1 MKLLYLPAL
10 IFLIMLLCL
19 RSSAAGTTSDTLNN
33 GGNITDGETL
43 VSAGG
48 SFTLGFFSPTG
59 VPAKRYLGI
68 WFTASP
74 DAVCWVANRDSPL
87 SNDTSGVLVIRSPG
101 IVLRLLDGS
110 GHAAWSSEDRL
121 PTSSAPAPDAVAQL
135 LDSGNLVVRE
145 QQRSGGNVLWQSF
158 GDPSNTLVAGMTL
171 GAERSLTSW
180 RAPNDPTSGDC
191 RHVMDTKG
199 LPDCVTWQGNVKKY
213 RTGPWNGLRFS
224 GVPETEMTSHSD
236 SQNEVAYIFN
246 NTADA
251 PFSRLVLNEVCVLQ
265 RLAWDPA
272 SRVWNTSVQAP
283 TDVCDDYA
291 ICGAFGVCNVN
302 MASTLV
308 CSCIVGFNPVNQS
321 QWSMREFS
329 GGCRR
334 NVPLE
339 CSNGTTTDGFMVLR
353 GVNLPDTYNT
363 TVDMSATLEQCRARC
378 SSSCWCV
385 AYAAADIRGGGGGS
399 GCITWIND
407 IVDIRYVDKGQ
418 DLYVRL
424 AKSEFGAQRERRR
437 NVAKIVISVTA
448 ASLLAVT
455 VAAVTYLVWKRKFR
469 GLRRKSGGQS
479 ASNKHLGDEA
489 LELPF
494 VSFREIVSATNNFSE
509 DYMLGRGGFGKVYK
523 GTMLV
528 DNKQV
533 AIKRLGKGTGEN
545 ANKSTNKM
553 SVTVL
558 EGRSSAAG
566 TTPDTLNNGGN
577 ITDGETLVSS
587 GGSFTLGFFSPTGVP
602 AKRYLGIW
610 FTASPDAVC
619 WVANRDTALSDD
631 TSGSLVIGSTG
642 ILRLL
647 DGSGQAVWSSTTTS
661 PAPDAV
667 AQLLDTGNL
676 VVREQSSGSILWQ
689 SFDHPSNT
697 LLAGMRLGKNPQTG
711 EEWSLTSWRAP
722 DDPSPGHCRRVMDTK
737 GLPEGVSWQGNV
749 KVYRTGPWNGLWFS
763 GIPEMPSYSDL
774 FSNQVIVRP
783 DEIAYIFNAATAEA
797 PISRFVLNEVG
808 VLQRLAWDP
817 ASGVWNTLT
826 QAPRDVCDGYAM
838 CGAFGICNLNMM
850 SSTLICS
857 CVLGFSPDLYVRLA
871 KSEFSAERDRR
882 DVAKVVVPVTAASL
896 LVLTVTAVWKCKL
909 RGVCRNS
916 GDQSASNN
924 ELGDED
930 LELPFISFREIV
942 SATNNFSEDCM
953 LGRGGFGKV
962 YMGMVDNKQ
971 VAIKRLGKGSR
982 QGAEE
987 FRNEVV
993 LIAKLQ
999 HRNLVRLLGFCIHG
1013 DEKLLI
1019 YEYLPNKCLHSFL
1032 FDASSKRLLDWATR
1046 FKIIKGIARG
1056 LLYLHQ
1062 DSRLTII
1069 HRDLKSSNILL
1080 DSDMSPKISDFGMA
1094 RLFSENQQEAK
1105 TSRVVG
1111 TYGYMSPEYAMDGTF
1126 SVKSD
1131 TYSFG
1136 VILLEIISG
1145 LKITST
1151 QFTSFPNLLA
1161 YAWSL
1166 WNDDKAI
1173 DLVDSSL
1180 VESCSP
1186 TEALRCIHI
1195 GLLCVQDNPNSRP
1208 LMSSVVS
1215 MLENETTPLSVPKQ
1229 PLYFSQWYLE
1239 AQGTGENANKSTN
1252 KMSVTVLEGR

>member
-1 MKLLYLPAL
+1 MNFSYLPVL
-10 IFLIMLLCL
+10 IFPMLLCF
-19 RSSAAGTTSDTLNN
+19 RSSAAGATSDTLNN

-43 VSAGG
+43 VSSGG

-101 IVLRLLDGS
+101 IILRLLDGS
-110 GHAAWSSEDRL
+110 GHAAWSSNT
-121 PTSSAPAPDAVAQL
+121 TSSAPDAVAQL

-191 RHVMDTKG
+191 RHVMDDG
-199 LPDCVTWQGNVKKY
+199 GFLGCVSWQGNVKKY

-224 GVPETEMTSHSD
+224 GVPGSEMTSYSD

-283 TDVCDDYA
+283 RDVCDDYA
-291 ICGAFGVCNVN
+291 ICGAFGLCNVN

-308 CSCIVGFNPVNQS
+308 CSCLFGFNPVNQS

-334 NVPLE
+334 NVPLQ

-353 GVNLPDTYNT
+353 GVNLPDTDNT

-385 AYAAADIRGGGGGS
+385 AYALADIRGGGGGS

-424 AKSEFGAQRERRR
+424 AKSEFRAQRERR

-455 VAAVTYLVWKRKFR
+455 VTAVTYLVWKPKFR

-479 ASNKHLGDEA
+479 ASNKDLGDEA

-533 AIKRLGKGTGEN
+533 AIKRLGKG
-545 ANKSTNKM
+545 
-553 SVTVL
+553 
-558 EGRSSAAG
+558 
-566 TTPDTLNNGGN
+566 
-577 ITDGETLVSS
+577 
-587 GGSFTLGFFSPTGVP
+587 
-602 AKRYLGIW
+602 
-610 FTASPDAVC
+610 
-619 WVANRDTALSDD
+619 
-631 TSGSLVIGSTG
+631 
-642 ILRLL
+642 
-647 DGSGQAVWSSTTTS
+647 
-661 PAPDAV
+661 
-667 AQLLDTGNL
+667 
-676 VVREQSSGSILWQ
+676 
-689 SFDHPSNT
+689 
-697 LLAGMRLGKNPQTG
+697 
-711 EEWSLTSWRAP
+711 
-722 DDPSPGHCRRVMDTK
+722 
-737 GLPEGVSWQGNV
+737 
-749 KVYRTGPWNGLWFS
+749 
-763 GIPEMPSYSDL
+763 
-774 FSNQVIVRP
+774 
-783 DEIAYIFNAATAEA
+783 
-797 PISRFVLNEVG
+797 
-808 VLQRLAWDP
+808 
-817 ASGVWNTLT
+817 
-826 QAPRDVCDGYAM
+826 
-838 CGAFGICNLNMM
+838 
-850 SSTLICS
+850 
-857 CVLGFSPDLYVRLA
+857 
-871 KSEFSAERDRR
+871 
-882 DVAKVVVPVTAASL
+882 
-896 LVLTVTAVWKCKL
+896 
-909 RGVCRNS
+909 
-916 GDQSASNN
+916 
-924 ELGDED
+924 
-930 LELPFISFREIV
+930 
-942 SATNNFSEDCM
+942 
-953 LGRGGFGKV
+953 
-962 YMGMVDNKQ
+962 
-971 VAIKRLGKGSR
+971 SR

-999 HRNLVRLLGFCIHG
+999 HRNLVKLLGFCIHG

-1019 YEYLPNKCLHSFL
+1019 YEYLQNKSLDSFI

-1046 FKIIKGIARG
+1046 FKIIKGISRG

-1069 HRDLKSSNILL
+1069 HRDLKSRNILL

-1094 RLFSENQQEAK
+1094 RLFGENQQEAN

-1145 LKITST
+1145 LKINST
-1151 QFTSFPNLLA
+1151 QFTSFPSLLA

-1166 WNDDKAI
+1166 WNDGNAI

-1180 VESCSP
+1180 VHQ
-1186 TEALRCIHI
+1186 LK
-1195 GLLCVQDNPNSRP
+1195 LCN
-1208 LMSSVVS
+1208 VS
-1215 MLENETTPLSVPKQ
+1215 T
-1229 PLYFSQWYLE
+1229 
-1239 AQGTGENANKSTN
+1239 
-1252 KMSVTVLEGR
+1252 